1 MLKTRDVFY
10 APFVKPRPKASQ
22 DIRYHHGKLVLT
34 AKDIAIAIAFKKDR
48 GGFPKALRQV
58 KHWTDKGLLRPITD
72 LDTGSGIAR
81 EYVDEP
87 TVLIAAI
94 LQELVLLGCTIEQL
108 LPVTDL
114 LYDEFENGNPG
125 HVLFAAMTDE
135 FKGYVALEYDV
146 DARGRLKLQ
155 NVRTFGTGMDGA
167 PLEDTLP
174 RSRSSILIDL
184 GAIADRIT
192 WPGVAWADAIQAAQP

>member
-1 MLKTRDVFY
+1 M
-10 APFVKPRPKASQ
+10 KPRAKAPQ
-22 DIRYHHGKLVLT
+22 DIRYRDGKLVLT
-34 AKDIAIAIAFKKDR
+34 AKDIADAIAFKKDR

-58 KHWTDKGLLRPITD
+58 KHWTDKGLLRAITD
-72 LDTGSGIAR
+72 LDTGSGVAR

-114 LYDEFENGNPG
+114 LYDKFDNGDPG

-135 FKGYVALEYDV
+135 FKGYLALEYDI

-155 NVRTFGTGMDGA
+155 KVRTFSTSPDEE
-167 PLEDTLP
+167 PLEDNLP

-184 GAIADRIT
+184 GAIANRIT
-192 WPGVAWADAIQAAQP
+192 WPGVAWADAIQAAQL